1 MICINV
7 TDTYLLANYH
17 GVINVSKIGNKEKEK
32 QVSIQRFAGILAQQL
47 VDLSKK
53 FQGTSLRF
61 FPEDCLD
68 VVVVSASSASTTN
81 ISSPTINSSLQG
93 KSIIRL
99 LPDANGTFHQLI
111 KYKVTLDP
119 SGRKRTKM
127 RKCKLC
133 LSNNKRCNVGQYC
146 VSCGESYSLCN
157 KTEEREKDCFLKHV
171 SAIKRITRQTK
182 E

>member
-47 VDLSKK
+47 VDLLKK

-61 FPEDCLD
+61 FPEDILD

-81 ISSPTINSSLQG
+81 ISSPTIDSSLQG
-93 KSIIRL
+93 KRIIQL
-99 LPDANGTFHQLI
+99 LPDANGTFHHLI
-111 KYKVTLDP
+111 KYEVTLDP